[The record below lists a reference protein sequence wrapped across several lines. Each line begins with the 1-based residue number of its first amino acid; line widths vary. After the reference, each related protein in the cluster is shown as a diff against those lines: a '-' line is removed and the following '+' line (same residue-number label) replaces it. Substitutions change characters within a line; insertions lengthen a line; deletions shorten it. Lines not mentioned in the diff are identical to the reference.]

1 MAVNISVAE
10 LAAALRLG
18 DTAEETAQ
26 VTRLLAYTTQVV
38 SKHLGTE
45 YASTPETIANEAAI
59 RLAGYLFDKP
69 YTTGGVGFADAL
81 RFSGAGAIMLPYRLH
96 RAGTVA
102 E

>member
-1 MAVNISVAE
+1 MAVNITVAS

-18 DTAEETAQ
+18 DTAEEIEQ
-26 VTRLLAYTTQVV
+26 VTRLLSYTTEAV
-38 SKHLGTE
+38 SKHLGAS
-45 YASTPETIANEAAI
+45 YATTPETILNEAVI
-59 RLAGYLFDKP
+59 RLSGYLFDKP

-81 RFSGAGAIMLPYRLH
+81 RFSGAGAIMLPYKLH